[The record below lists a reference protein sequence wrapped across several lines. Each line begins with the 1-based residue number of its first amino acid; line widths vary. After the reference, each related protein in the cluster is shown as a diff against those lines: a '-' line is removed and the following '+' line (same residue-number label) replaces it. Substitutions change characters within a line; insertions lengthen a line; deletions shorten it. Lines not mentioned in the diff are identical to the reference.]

1 MSNKHVFCK
10 KIRSGNHDG
19 EILNN
24 SSKTFLK
31 RFWGGSFEIVP
42 TCSMLTVFFHVHF
55 GELEVLLWPFILAVH
70 RGRPWTMMVNPGST
84 TRLKYVNS
92 QALVSLR
99 LSLERTSISF
109 NIYHIYYNNICCICY
124 VILTLTVFQNGN
136 FWISAVDH
144 YILKRKNH
152 KIIPILYG

>member
-1 MSNKHVFCK
+1 MF
-10 KIRSGNHDG
+10 
-19 EILNN
+19 
-24 SSKTFLK
+24 SSKKYGQATTMVKFSTTPREYFLK
-31 RFWGGSFEIVP
+31 DSEGGSFEIVP

>member
-1 MSNKHVFCK
+1 
-10 KIRSGNHDG
+10 
-19 EILNN
+19 
-24 SSKTFLK
+24 
-31 RFWGGSFEIVP
+31 
-42 TCSMLTVFFHVHF
+42 MLTVFVRGYFKVMVQ
-55 GELEVLLWPFILAVH
+55 ETQREVLLWPFVVY
-70 RGRPWTMMVNPGST
+70 RGRQWTMTVNPGST

-92 QALVSLR
+92 QALVSLW